1 MNQKNY
7 EKELPERYREIYH
20 INAKNAKFGIIFNA
34 IALVILAIV
43 LVVAYIP
50 LAGQDLTRVSVE
62 PGAMLIG
69 YLVFMISMIAYIVL
83 HELVHGIAYKALTHE
98 KLTFG
103 LSWSCA
109 YCGVPSLY
117 VSRRTALIALAAPLV
132 TFTVILLPLMVA
144 LFFVHPYVYFA
155 AAFLFGLHLGG
166 CSGDMYMLL
175 LLLFK
180 YRDSALL
187 MRDTGPEQFLYLP
200 DEK

>member
-1 MNQKNY
+1 MKYKNF
-7 EKELPERYREIYH
+7 EKELPANYREVLH
-20 INAKNAKFGIIFNA
+20 INAKNAKFGIIFNLL
-34 IALVILAIV
+34 ALVILA
-43 LVVAYIP
+43 VVMFVAFIP
-50 LAGQDLTRVSVE
+50 LKGTDLTSVPVE
-62 PGAMLIG
+62 SGAMLIG
-69 YLVFMISMIAYIVL
+69 YFVFLISMIVYIVL

-132 TFTVILLPLMVA
+132 TFTLILLPLTAV
-144 LFFVHPYVYFA
+144 LLFVHPYVYIA

-180 YRDSALL
+180 YRDGALL

-200 DEK
+200 QE